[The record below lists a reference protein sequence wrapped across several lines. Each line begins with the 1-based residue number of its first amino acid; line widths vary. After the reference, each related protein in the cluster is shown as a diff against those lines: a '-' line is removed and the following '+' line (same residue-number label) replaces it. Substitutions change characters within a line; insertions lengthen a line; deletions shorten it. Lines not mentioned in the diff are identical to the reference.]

1 MKNNKSSQRTYWVNK
16 AINEIKKSRIVIIE
30 GLRRIG
36 KSLVQETVM
45 NDQYFD
51 EYTKIY
57 IKVGIFG
64 QDDHQNITDIFN
76 LIKANPKNKY
86 ALFIDEFQDYKEWS
100 RLFFSLYDFENVK
113 VLATGSVSA
122 MVDGVR
128 ITEGGRFRY
137 ITMHP
142 LSYKEFTE
150 ISNTVIGD
158 DSFNKYATTGSYPD
172 QEYTD
177 NLIKYK
183 EQVFENIIE
192 KIKNQRLLEVYRIE
206 SSQTVTAILL
216 YIIENIGQTISI
228 NSVSEKLGVKE
239 VVVEKIIN
247 YLKQT
252 FIIYEIANSFLGK
265 GKAAMN
271 NRKYYLTDHTFYLFV
286 KQSMFTDIT
295 TEYADSIFENII
307 FNNIRS
313 SFERREVEIRFEI
326 DKKSKIDYDLV
337 IIKDDKKHYFEI
349 KNSLYGELSKN
360 QASTISTIG
369 GSIVY
374 LGPTIIRKDVQ
385 YINYIDFILDVKK
398 WV

>member
-1 MKNNKSSQRTYWVNK
+1 
-16 AINEIKKSRIVIIE
+16 
-30 GLRRIG
+30 
-36 KSLVQETVM
+36 M

-137 ITMHP
+137 ITMYP
-142 LSYKEFTE
+142 FSYKEFTE
-150 ISNTVIGD
+150 ISNNTIGD

-286 KQSMFTDIT
+286 KQSIFTDIT